1 MLEETVQS
9 NVWPRSAEN
18 RETRPVDGVVVSPHH
33 VMDLWWSTLE
43 PRHAQLERAGSAAK
57 IFACLGLSKA

>member
-33 VMDLWWSTLE
+33 FMDFW
-43 PRHAQLERAGSAAK
+43 R
-57 IFACLGLSKA
+57 CLVHGKP